1 MRQFIERAL
10 KILPKLTHE
19 QIEALFVYTADE
31 NERLETVLDSLAEGI
46 IVCDE
51 NHAVVLVNKYGERLL
66 HTGHYESGIQPVWTL
81 IRDDKMAD
89 FFKETLINGGREE
102 DREFDL
108 DINGI
113 QRLVSAS
120 ILPLVKD
127 KHVTGSLIHLDD
139 ITEKRF
145 REAQLRRA
153 ENLASLTTLAA
164 GVAHEIK
171 NPLGSISI
179 HIQLIQKTMNS
190 GMSFCN
196 EELNREKPLAG
207 KNTQMQ
213 ESFNLLQQYLGVVN
227 EEIDRLNKIV
237 VDFLFAV
244 RPMNMEFRQQ
254 NVNILIQELT
264 DFVQFELNESHIM
277 LDLQLADDLPFI
289 NIDERFMKQ
298 ALLNLIK
305 NAMAAMSD
313 GGTLSVKTSL
323 VDDNVTIV
331 VCDNGIGI
339 PEENLSKIFEPY
351 YTTKDT
357 GSGLGLTLVFKIIR
371 EHQGTISVK
380 SRLNEG
386 TCFTIK
392 LPVPKKD
399 TRLIP
404 YGGINS

>member
-1 MRQFIERAL
+1 
-10 KILPKLTHE
+10 HE
-19 QIEALFVYTADE
+19 QIEALFVSAADE

-46 IVCDE
+46 LVCDE

-66 HTGHYESGIQPVWTL
+66 HTGHYETGIQPVWTL
-81 IRDDKMAD
+81 IRDDKMAN
-89 FFKETLINGGREE
+89 FFKETLINGDRAQ

-139 ITEKRF
+139 ITEKRS

-179 HIQLIQKTMNS
+179 HIQLIQKTMNN
-190 GMSFCN
+190 GMSFFKQD
-196 EELNREKPLAG
+196 LNREEVLPDDNK
-207 KNTQMQ
+207 QVD
-213 ESFNLLQQYLGVVN
+213 EYFDSLQQYLGVVN

-244 RPMNMEFRQQ
+244 RPMNMDFRKQ
-254 NVNILIQELT
+254 NANHIVQELT
-264 DFVQFELNESHIM
+264 DFVQFELNESHIT
-277 LDLQLADDLPFI
+277 LDLQLCDDLPWI
-289 NIDERFMKQ
+289 DLDERFLKQ

-305 NAMAAMSD
+305 NAIAAMPD
-313 GGTLSVKTSL
+313 GGILSIKTS
-323 VDDNVTIV
+323 VIDNAICIV
-331 VCDNGIGI
+331 VCDTGIGI

-351 YTTKDT
+351 FTTKDS

-371 EHQGTISVK
+371 EHQGEISVK
-380 SRLNEG
+380 SKPNDG
-386 TCFTIK
+386 TCFSIT
-392 LPVPKKD
+392 LPIPQKD

-404 YGGINS
+404 YGGSNT

>member
-19 QIEALFVYTADE
+19 QIEVLFVHTADE

-46 IVCDE
+46 LVCDE

-66 HTGHYESGIQPVWTL
+66 HTGHYEAGIQPVWTL
-81 IRDDKMAD
+81 IRDEKLAD
-89 FFKETLINGGREE
+89 FLKETIINGDRIE

-108 DINGI
+108 DLSGV

-120 ILPLVKD
+120 VLPLVKD
-127 KHVTGSLIHLDD
+127 KHVTGSLVHLDD
-139 ITEKRF
+139 ITEKRS
-145 REAQLRRA
+145 REAKLRRA

-179 HIQLIQKTMNS
+179 HIQLIQKTMNT
-190 GMSFCN
+190 GMSFFKEALPNDN
-196 EELNREKPLAG
+196 E
-207 KNTQMQ
+207 QMT
-213 ESFNLLQQYLGVVN
+213 EYFDLLQQYLGVVN

-244 RPMNMEFRQQ
+244 RPMHMEFRQQ
-254 NVNILIQELT
+254 NINEIIQELT
-264 DFVQFELNESHIM
+264 DFVQFELNESHIT
-277 LDLQLADDLPFI
+277 LDLHLAADLPFV
-289 NIDERFMKQ
+289 NVDERFMKQ

-305 NAMAAMSD
+305 NAMAAMS
-313 GGTLSVKTSL
+313 GGGMLLITTSVMNDTVS
-323 VDDNVTIV
+323 IV
-331 VCDNGIGI
+331 VRDNGTGI

-351 YTTKDT
+351 FTTKDN

-371 EHQGTISVK
+371 EHQGEISVK
-380 SRLNEG
+380 SKIGEG
-386 TCFTIK
+386 SSFTIT
-392 LPVPKKD
+392 LPVPQKD

-404 YGGINS
+404 YGGNA

>member
-46 IVCDE
+46 LVCDE
-51 NHAVVLVNKYGERLL
+51 THSVVLVNKYGERLL
-66 HTGHYESGIQPVWTL
+66 HAGHVDAGIQPVWTI
-81 IRDDKMAD
+81 IRDEKMAE
-89 FFKETLINGGREE
+89 FFKVTLMNGDRVE

-108 DINGI
+108 DIKGI

-139 ITEKRF
+139 ITEKRS

-171 NPLGSISI
+171 NPLGSMSI
-179 HIQLIQKTMNS
+179 HIQLIQKTIDKS
-190 GMSFCN
+190 MSFCKKSFSK
-196 EELNREKPLAG
+196 EASLSDDG
-207 KNTQMQ
+207 GQMQ
-213 ESFNLLQQYLGVVN
+213 ESFNILQQYLGVVN

-254 NVNILIQELT
+254 NVNDIIQELT
-264 DFVQFELNESHIM
+264 DFVHFELNDSHIA
-277 LDLQLADDLPFI
+277 LDLQLADNLPFVT
-289 NIDERFMKQ
+289 IDERFMKQ

-305 NAMAAMSD
+305 NAMAAMSES
-313 GGTLSVKTSL
+313 GILSIKTSL
-323 VDDNVTIV
+323 ADDTIIVV
-331 VCDNGIGI
+331 VCDTGIGI

-351 YTTKDT
+351 FTTKDS

-371 EHQGTISVK
+371 EHQGEISVK
-380 SRLNEG
+380 SKLNEG

-392 LPVPKKD
+392 LPIPQKD

-404 YGGINS
+404 YGGNNS